1 MRRCWLHMSAH
12 LATGLRKTGSRIRD
26 RLENHSPFFFVFVPL
41 AILYIA
47 TASYG
52 FGYHIDPFTNAVA
65 GWHIGMTG
73 SVVMPDYEEAI
84 EPEQFGNIG
93 WFVESPRGPVPQ
105 YPPGAALLAAPLY
118 RLANQPLKSA
128 LVSGHNNPDAE
139 EISLN
144 IPSFVP
150 ATIAA
155 ALATAAAMGFFASTI
170 PFVGGTVINGVA
182 VGYVGGIATTMWTV
196 GSDALWQHGP
206 AAMWIALAVFLA
218 ARANLIWSGLAFG
231 AAILTRPHVAVV
243 AFGVGV
249 FAVITRRSFTPA
261 IKVGLGASLGLGT
274 LLWYNW
280 WVWEKLTISG
290 GYGDVFVNR
299 AVSGRW
305 IAYLENISGALFDTS
320 HGLLTYSPFLILLVP
335 GLREAWKH
343 APDWAKGAAVGGV
356 FYLLIQLKANRFSGG
371 EGFVGYRYPLE
382 TLAASGTILFLS
394 YRHWV
399 REKRLVRLALWMAI
413 SLAVILQVVA

>member
-1 MRRCWLHMSAH
+1 MSAD
-12 LATGLRKTGSRIRD
+12 LATSIRNRGSQIRD
-26 RLENHSPFFFVFVPL
+26 RVESHSPFFFVFVPL

-73 SVVMPDYEEAI
+73 SVVLSDYDEAL

-93 WFVESPRGPVPQ
+93 WFVESPVGPVSQ

-118 RLANQPLKSA
+118 RLANQSLRSA

-139 EISLN
+139 EIPLN

-155 ALATAAAMGFFASTI
+155 ALATAAAMGFLASTI
-170 PFVGGTVINGVA
+170 PFVGGTVVNGIA
-182 VGYVGGIATTMWTV
+182 VGYVGGLATSMWAV

-218 ARANLIWSGLAFG
+218 ARGNLLWSGLSFG
-231 AAILTRPHVAVV
+231 AAILTRPHLAVV
-243 AFGVGV
+243 ALSVGV
-249 FAVITRRSFTPA
+249 FVVFARRALMPA
-261 IKVGLGASLGLGT
+261 MKVGLGAFFGLGV

-280 WVWEKLTISG
+280 WVWGRLTIAE

-299 AVSGRW
+299 ALSGEW
-305 IAYLENISGALFDTS
+305 FAYLENISGALFDPF
-320 HGLLTYSPFLILLVP
+320 HGLLTYSPFLIVLIP
-335 GLREAWKH
+335 GLRAAWRH
-343 APDWAKGAAVGGV
+343 APDWTRGAAVGG
-356 FYLLIQLKANRFSGG
+356 
-371 EGFVGYRYPLE
+371 
-382 TLAASGTILFLS
+382 ASIC
-394 YRHWV
+394 
-399 REKRLVRLALWMAI
+399 
-413 SLAVILQVVA
+413 

>member
-1 MRRCWLHMSAH
+1 MSAD
-12 LATGLRKTGSRIRD
+12 LATSIRNRGSQIRD
-26 RLENHSPFFFVFVPL
+26 RVESHSPFFFVFVPL

-73 SVVMPDYEEAI
+73 SVVLSDYDEAL

-93 WFVESPRGPVPQ
+93 WFVESPVGPVSQ

-118 RLANQPLKSA
+118 RLANQSLRSA

-139 EISLN
+139 EIPLN

-155 ALATAAAMGFFASTI
+155 ALATAAAMGFLASTI
-170 PFVGGTVINGVA
+170 PFVGGTVVNGIA
-182 VGYVGGIATTMWTV
+182 VGYVGGLATSMWAV

-218 ARANLIWSGLAFG
+218 ARGNLLWSGLSFG
-231 AAILTRPHVAVV
+231 AAILTRPHLAVV
-243 AFGVGV
+243 ALSVGV
-249 FAVITRRSFTPA
+249 FVVFARRALMPA
-261 IKVGLGASLGLGT
+261 MKVGLGAFFGLGV

-280 WVWEKLTISG
+280 WVWGRLTIAE

-299 AVSGRW
+299 ALSGEW
-305 IAYLENISGALFDTS
+305 FAYLENISGALFDPF
-320 HGLLTYSPFLILLVP
+320 HGLLTYSPFLIVLIP
-335 GLREAWKH
+335 GLRAAWRH
-343 APDWAKGAAVGGV
+343 APDWTRGAAVGGV
-356 FYLLIQLKANRFSGG
+356 LYLLIQLKANRFSGG
-371 EGFVGYRYPLE
+371 SGFTGYRYPLE
-382 TLAASGTILFLS
+382 MLAASGAILFLS

-399 REKRLVRLALWMAI
+399 RQRSLARSAFWVTI
-413 SLAVILQVVA
+413 SLAMVLQVVA